1 MAIVPKF
8 KDRIIYAENG
18 KEQLFSV
25 TNSYQGVLYRNDNNE
40 VCTMD
45 GNKLGV
51 AITSNTFEVNN
62 LGIIGQSK
70 AEELIIEEDL
80 YINGVQFPNKKS
92 DSNKATTVLLH
103 KEGKWGYENIEKIL
117 KEKIENHIKNTYK
130 MIPTGAIHW
139 TPKTLAEYMELHD
152 SHPLKT
158 DYLLCDGR
166 RYEKT
171 KYEKLYNVLYK
182 KTITRQ
188 VPHAEGYYYPEEF
201 INGDDNYF
209 YVPDLR
215 HMFMSNTQTQ
225 NDNHYTGKYLPD
237 CAGEINRLDMKNH
250 RHYVALGK
258 WNVEPYKPYS
268 TSENLPEGNIN
279 SPAEYPNK
287 YILNDLSGTYTTIGN
302 DDYNPTQPVIDAKQA
317 FYKSNF
323 TLKDGDKVGVLPL
336 RNNPY
341 TAYDNG
347 MIGFGS
353 NTTGFIGVNSVP
365 ADIFLCRPNDNTPS
379 ISDNHVG
386 MSSYDIDS
394 YIKNEESDN
403 TFETVSKGHENY
415 PDFYAMLPLIKI

>member
-1 MAIVPKF
+1 
-8 KDRIIYAENG
+8 
-18 KEQLFSV
+18 
-25 TNSYQGVLYRNDNNE
+25 
-40 VCTMD
+40 MD

-51 AITSNTFEVNN
+51 VITSNTFNVSN

-70 AEELIIEEDL
+70 ADELIIEEDL

-92 DSNKATTVLLH
+92 DSNEKTTVLLH
-103 KEGKWGYENIEKIL
+103 KEGKWCYENIEKKL
-117 KEKIENHIKNTYK
+117 KKDIENHIKNTYK

-139 TPKTLAEYMELHD
+139 TPKTLAEYMELHP
-152 SHPLKT
+152 SNPLKT

-166 RYEKT
+166 RYEKDNY
-171 KYEKLYNVLYK
+171 KKLYNILK
-182 KTITRQ
+182 GKTITRQ
-188 VPHAEGYYYPEEF
+188 VQHPVHGYYYPEEF
-201 INGDDNYF
+201 INDDDNYF

-215 HMFMSNTQTQ
+215 HMFISNTQTE
-225 NDNHYTGKYLPD
+225 NDKHYTGKYLPD
-237 CAGEINRLDMKNH
+237 CAGAINRLDMKNH

-258 WNVEPYKPYS
+258 WNIEPYNPYS
-268 TSENLPEGNIN
+268 TSEKLPEGNIN

-287 YILNDLSGTYTTIGN
+287 YILNELSGTYTTIGN
-302 DDYNPTQPVIDAKQA
+302 DNYNPTQPVIDAKQA

-323 TLKDGDKVGVLPL
+323 TLKDGDKIGVLPL

-341 TAYDNG
+341 TSYDNG

-379 ISDNHVG
+379 ITDNHVG